1 MASTGE
7 KVPER
12 FAKLRYNNENS
23 PKSESANHFW
33 ENHNIVKDKWQVI
46 LQDRIILKSKNL
58 FQEDISL
65 RNTRSVTKHSEQVNV
80 GQEAST
86 FINQTSLS
94 FCFTLL
100 TRFLK
105 KEIN

>member
-33 ENHNIVKDKWQVI
+33 ENHNIVKDKWQAI
-46 LQDRIILKSKNL
+46 LQDGIILKSKNL

-86 FINQTSLS
+86 FIKPNKSQLLLYIVNSLIRE
-94 FCFTLL
+94 L
-100 TRFLK
+100 
-105 KEIN
+105 ND